1 MKCIGAQK
9 RVNDAKLARLGFVRR
24 ALTRKT
30 YMASNVLLC
39 SHYWRLF
46 GLSSSTT
53 GGVPILVMRE
63 GANRSRGREAQHNN
77 IMAAKVV
84 AESVRSALGP
94 KGMDKMLVDSFGDVT
109 ITSDGRTIL
118 DEMDVQHPAAKML
131 VEVAKTQDKEA
142 GDGTTSAVI
151 IAGELLSRAEEL
163 IDKNIHPTVIIDGY
177 RKAADKALVTLEK
190 IAIPIDLK
198 STEYLKKAASTSMG
212 SKLVAEYKD
221 YLADLAVKAMMA
233 VVEKQADGTFRA
245 DVDDVKVE
253 KKTGES
259 LKETS
264 LISGIVLDKE
274 IVHSGMPKRLEKAK
288 IALLDASLENE
299 KPEMDAK
306 ISIESPEQIEAF
318 LNQEETMLKDM
329 VEKVLAT
336 GTNVVICQKGIDDM
350 AQHFLA
356 RKGVIAI
363 RRAKK
368 SDMEKLARATGAK
381 IISSIDALAA
391 SDLGYAA
398 LVEERK
404 TGDDKM
410 TYIEGCKNPKSV
422 TLLIRGGTQRMIA
435 EAERSIHDGLCVVK
449 DLIEDPRIVAGG
461 SAPEMEM
468 ANVIKKYAQ
477 TVQGREQLAITIFA
491 ESLEAIA
498 TTLAENAGLDT
509 VDILS
514 ELRTRHQKG
523 ETWAGIDVLAGKVE
537 DMTKINV
544 YEPLAVKKQIIKSAN
559 EAASMILKIDD
570 VIASQKMKSPPMPPG
585 GGMPGGMGGMGGMS
599 GGMM

>member
-1 MKCIGAQK
+1 
-9 RVNDAKLARLGFVRR
+9 
-24 ALTRKT
+24 
-30 YMASNVLLC
+30 
-39 SHYWRLF
+39 
-46 GLSSSTT
+46 LSSSQA
-53 GGVPILVMRE
+53 GGIPVMVMKE
-63 GANRSRGREAQHNN
+63 GSNRSRGREAQHSN

-163 IDKNIHPTVIIDGY
+163 IDKDIHPTVIIDGY
-177 RKAADKALVTLEK
+177 RKAADKALETLDK
-190 IAIPIDLK
+190 IAISFDLK
-198 STEYLKKAASTSMG
+198 STDYLKKAAATAMG
-212 SKLVAEYKD
+212 SKIVAEYKD
-221 YLADLAVKAMMA
+221 YLADLAVKAMLA
-233 VVEKQADGTFRA
+233 VAEKQADGTFKA

-259 LKETS
+259 LKDTN
-264 LISGIVLDKE
+264 LINGIVLDKE

-306 ISIESPEQIEAF
+306 INIESPDQIEAF
-318 LNQEETMLKDM
+318 LNQEEAMLKDM
-329 VEKVLAT
+329 VEKVLAS
-336 GTNVVICQKGIDDM
+336 GANVVICQKGIDDM
-350 AQHFLA
+350 AQHFLS

-381 IISSIDALAA
+381 IVSNIDSLAA

-398 LVEERK
+398 LVEERR
-404 TGDDKM
+404 TGEDKM
-410 TYIEGCKNPKSV
+410 TYVEGCKNPKSV
-422 TLLIRGGTQRMIA
+422 TLLIRGGTQRMTA
-435 EAERSIHDGLCVVK
+435 ETERSIHDALCVVR
-449 DLIEDPRIVAGG
+449 DLIEEPKIVAGG

-468 ANVIKKYAQ
+468 ASVLKKYAQ
-477 TVQGREQLAITIFA
+477 TVKGREQLAIAIFA

-498 TTLAENAGLDT
+498 VTLAENAGLDP

-514 ELRTRHQKG
+514 ELRTRHEKG
-523 ETWAGIDVLAGKVE
+523 EKWAGIDVLAGKVE

-570 VIASQKMKSPPMPPG
+570 VISSSKMKTPPMPPG
-585 GGMPGGMGGMGGMS
+585 GGMPGGMGMGGMGGMP

>member
-1 MKCIGAQK
+1 
-9 RVNDAKLARLGFVRR
+9 
-24 ALTRKT
+24 
-30 YMASNVLLC
+30 
-39 SHYWRLF
+39 
-46 GLSSSTT
+46 LSSSQA
-53 GGVPILVMRE
+53 GGVPVLVMKE
-63 GANRSRGREAQHNN
+63 GSKRSRGREAQHSN

-94 KGMDKMLVDSFGDVT
+94 KGMDKMLVDNFGDVT

-163 IDKNIHPTVIIDGY
+163 IDKNIHPTIIIDGY
-177 RKAADKALVTLEK
+177 RKAADKALETLEK
-190 IAIPIDLK
+190 IAISIDLK
-198 STEYLKKAASTSMG
+198 SQDYLKKAAATSMG

-221 YLADLAVKAMMA
+221 YLADLAVKAMLA
-233 VVEKQADGTFRA
+233 VAEKQGDGTYKA

-259 LKETS
+259 LAATS
-264 LISGIVLDKE
+264 LINGVVLDKE
-274 IVHSGMPKRLEKAK
+274 IVHSGMPKRVEKAK
-288 IALLDASLENE
+288 IALLDASIENE

-306 ISIESPEQIEAF
+306 INIESPEQIEAF
-318 LNQEETMLKDM
+318 LNQEEAMLKAM
-329 VEKVLAT
+329 VDKVVAS
-336 GTNVVICQKGIDDM
+336 GANVVICQKGIDDM

-368 SDMEKLARATGAK
+368 SDMEKLARATGGK
-381 IISSIDALAA
+381 ILSNLNALTA
-391 SDLGYAA
+391 SDLGFAS
-398 LVEERK
+398 LVEERR

-410 TYIEGCKNPKSV
+410 TYVEGCKNPKSV
-422 TLLIRGGTQRMIA
+422 TLLIRGGTQRMTA
-435 EAERSIHDGLCVVK
+435 EAERSIHDALCVVR
-449 DLIEDPRIVAGG
+449 DLVEEPRIVAGG

-468 ANVIKKYAQ
+468 ASVLKKYAQ
-477 TVQGREQLAITIFA
+477 TVKGREQLAITIFA
-491 ESLEAIA
+491 ESLESIA
-498 TTLAENAGLDT
+498 TTLAENAGLDP
-509 VDILS
+509 VDIIS
-514 ELRTRHQKG
+514 ELRTRHEKG

-544 YEPLAVKKQIIKSAN
+544 YEPLGVKKQIIKSAT
-559 EAASMILKIDD
+559 EAATMILKIDD
-570 VIASQKMKSPPMPPG
+570 VIATAKMKTPPMPPG
-585 GGMPGGMGGMGGMS
+585 GGMPGGGMGMGGMGGMP

>member
-1 MKCIGAQK
+1 MMQK
-9 RVNDAKLARLGFVRR
+9 LLARGFVHHG
-24 ALTRKT
+24 LTRKT
-30 YMASNVLLC
+30 YMVSNVMLLFA
-39 SHYWRLF
+39 LF
-46 GLSSSTT
+46 GRLLDLSNSQS
-53 GGVPILVMRE
+53 GGVPILVMKE
-63 GANRSRGREAQHNN
+63 GSKRSRGREAQHSN

-151 IAGELLSRAEEL
+151 ISGELLSRAEEL
-163 IDKNIHPTVIIDGY
+163 IDKNIHPTIIIDGY
-177 RKAADKALVTLEK
+177 RKAQDKALETLEK

-198 STEYLKKAASTSMG
+198 SGDYLKKAAATSMG
-212 SKLVAEYKD
+212 SKIVAEYKD
-221 YLADLAVKAMMA
+221 YLADLTVKAMLA
-233 VVEKQADGTFRA
+233 VAEKQADGTYRA

-259 LKETS
+259 LKDTS
-264 LISGIVLDKE
+264 LIYGIVLDKE
-274 IVHSGMPKRLEKAK
+274 IVHSGMPKRMEKAK

-306 ISIESPEQIEAF
+306 INIESPDQIEAF
-318 LNQEETMLKDM
+318 LKQEETMLKDM
-329 VEKVLAT
+329 VEKVLSSGA
-336 GTNVVICQKGIDDM
+336 NVIVCQKGIDDM

-381 IISSIDALAA
+381 IISNIDALAA

-398 LVEERK
+398 LVEERR

-410 TYIEGCKNPKSV
+410 TYVEGCKNPKSV
-422 TLLIRGGTQRMIA
+422 TLLIRGGTQRMTA

-449 DLIEDPRIVAGG
+449 DLVEEPRIVAGG

-468 ANVIKKYAQ
+468 ANVLKKYAQ
-477 TVQGREQLAITIFA
+477 TVKGREQLAIKIFA
-491 ESLEAIA
+491 ESLESIAI
-498 TTLAENAGLDT
+498 TLAENAGLDP

-514 ELRTRHQKG
+514 ELRTRHEKG
-523 ETWAGIDVLAGKVE
+523 ETWAGVDVLAGKVE
-537 DMTKINV
+537 DMTKLNI
-544 YEPLAVKKQIIKSAN
+544 YEPLAVKKQIIKSST
-559 EAASMILKIDD
+559 EAATMILKIDD
-570 VIASQKMKSPPMPPG
+570 VIATAKMKTPPMPPG
-585 GGMPGGMGGMGGMS
+585 GGMPGGGMGMGGMGGMP